1 MRSRDGE
8 LSAGKLQFH
17 KPYDRSPAGK
27 SILSILAAIALVLA
41 PAAPPA
47 WADRTALKPGV
58 NIFTP
63 EQDIQ
68 VGKQNAAEAEKQLR
82 MLNDSRVD
90 KYLNALGLKLAAH
103 APGDKFPYQY
113 KCVNDM
119 AVNAFALP
127 GGFIYINRGAIE
139 AADTE
144 AQLAGVMAHETSHVA
159 LRHGTNQATK
169 AQLTSVPFAILGGM
183 VGGNS
188 MGGLLAQLASSF
200 SLNSILLKYS
210 RTDESQADV
219 MGTQI
224 LYDTGYDPRAMA
236 QFFEKLGAETK
247 GKLPAQFFSDHPNP
261 GNRVERVDE
270 EVDKLG
276 GAPANYVADSPE
288 FQEIKRY
295 IRKLP
300 QPPKSAQTK
309 ASPAT
314 SGKPE
319 APSAHLNGFQNDVL
333 ELRYPDNW
341 KSNTSGNTFTLMP
354 QGGVVQD
361 NKGQSALAY
370 GVMFNEFQPRSDNGN
385 RVTIEEASDQLI
397 ASLRQSNPNLRE
409 IGNRRRMQVDG
420 ADALSAYFT
429 NGSPSG
435 GNERDWLVTIERP
448 EGLLFFICVA
458 PETDFDSYDAAFQ
471 SVISSVRFRR

>member
-1 MRSRDGE
+1 MRRSRDE
-8 LSAGKLQFH
+8 
-17 KPYDRSPAGK
+17 SPSENIPRRTGHACFPVQK
-27 SILSILAAIALVLA
+27 CILTFLVITALVFA
-41 PAAPPA
+41 PAAPPV

-58 NIFTP
+58 NVFTP

-68 VGKQNAAEAEKQLR
+68 LGKQNAAQAEQLR
-82 MLNDSRVD
+82 MLNDPRVD
-90 KYLNALGLKLAAH
+90 DYLNSLGKKLAAH
-103 APGDKFPYQY
+103 APGYKYPYQY
-113 KCVNDM
+113 KCVNDT

-127 GGFIYINRGAIE
+127 GGYIYINRGAIE

-188 MGGLLAQLASSF
+188 AGGLLAQLAAGF

-210 RTDESQADV
+210 RTDESQADI

-224 LYDTGYDPRAMA
+224 LYDSGYDPRAMA
-236 QFFEKLGAETK
+236 QFFEKLNAETK

-261 GNRVERVDE
+261 GNRVERVDQ
-270 EVDKLG
+270 EVDLLG
-276 GAPANYVADSPE
+276 GPPANYQSDSPE

-295 IRKLP
+295 LRRLP
-300 QPPKSAQTK
+300 QPPKSAPAGA
-309 ASPAT
+309 ASANV
-314 SGKPE
+314 GQPE
-319 APSAHLNGFQNDVL
+319 PPSAHLNGFQNDIL

-341 KSNTSGNTFTLMP
+341 KSSSSGSTFTLMP
-354 QGGVVQD
+354 PGGVVQD
-361 NKGQSALAY
+361 IKGQSALAY
-370 GVMFNEFQPRSDNGN
+370 GVMFNEFQPRADNSS
-385 RVTIEEASDQLI
+385 RVPIEEATDQLV

-409 IGNRRRMQVDG
+409 IGNRRRLQVDG
-420 ADALSAYFT
+420 ADAVSAYFT
-429 NGSPSG
+429 NGSPVG

-448 EGLLFFICVA
+448 EGLLFFICVT
-458 PETDFDSYDAAFQ
+458 PENDIDAYDATFQ
-471 SVISSVRFRR
+471 SLISSVRFRR

>member
-1 MRSRDGE
+1 MRSRHRQ
-8 LSAGKLQFH
+8 LFKGKFQFH
-17 KPYDRSPAGK
+17 RRSDRPPTGKP
-27 SILSILAAIALVLA
+27 ILSILAVIALVFA
-41 PAAPPA
+41 PIAPPA
-47 WADRTALKPGV
+47 WADRTPLKPGV

-68 VGKQNAAEAEKQLR
+68 VGKQNAAAAEKQLR
-82 MLNDSRVD
+82 MLNDPRVD
-90 KYLNALGLKLAAH
+90 RYLNTLGLKLAAH

-119 AVNAFALP
+119 AINAFALP

-159 LRHGTNQATK
+159 LRHCTNQATK
-169 AQLTSVPFAILGGM
+169 AQLTSVPFAILAGM

-188 MGGLLAQLASSF
+188 MGGLLTQLASSF

-276 GAPANYVADSPE
+276 GVPANYVADSPE

-300 QPPKSAQTK
+300 QPPKSAQRN
-309 ASPAT
+309 ANPAT
-314 SGKPE
+314 PGKPE
-319 APSAHLNGFQNDVL
+319 PPSTHLNGFQNDVV

-341 KSNTSGNTFTLMP
+341 KSNTSGSTFTLMP
-354 QGGVVQD
+354 PGGVVQD

-370 GVMFNEFQPRSDNGN
+370 GVMFNEFQPRDDNGN
-385 RVTIEEASDQLI
+385 RATIDKATDQLA
-397 ASLRQSNPNLRE
+397 ASLQQSNPNLRE
-409 IGNRRRMQVDG
+409 IGNRARMQVDG

-429 NGSPSG
+429 NGSPAG
-435 GNERDWLVTIERP
+435 GNERDWLVTIGRP
-448 EGLLFFICVA
+448 QGLLFFICVA
-458 PETDFDSYDAAFQ
+458 PENDFDSYDAAFQ
-471 SVISSVRFRR
+471 SVIGSVRFRR

>member
-1 MRSRDGE
+1 MRRSRDE
-8 LSAGKLQFH
+8 SPSENFPRRTRHSQF
-17 KPYDRSPAGK
+17 PAQK
-27 SILSILAAIALVLA
+27 HILTCLAVTALVFS
-41 PAAPPA
+41 PAAPPV

-58 NIFTP
+58 NVFTP
-63 EQDIQ
+63 EQDITL
-68 VGKQNAAEAEKQLR
+68 GKQNAAQAEKQLR
-82 MLNDSRVD
+82 MLNDPRVD
-90 KYLNALGLKLAAH
+90 DYLNGLGKKLAAH
-103 APGDKFPYQY
+103 APGYKYPYQY
-113 KCVNDM
+113 KCVNDA

-127 GGFIYINRGAIE
+127 GGYIYINRGAIE

-188 MGGLLAQLASSF
+188 AGSLFAQLVSGF

-210 RTDESQADV
+210 RTDESQADI

-236 QFFEKLGAETK
+236 QFFEKLNAETK
-247 GKLPAQFFSDHPNP
+247 GKQPAQFFSDHPNP
-261 GNRVERVDE
+261 GNRVERVDQ
-270 EVDKLG
+270 EVDLLG
-276 GAPANYVADSPE
+276 GPPANYQSDSPE

-295 IRKLP
+295 VRRLP
-300 QPPKSAQTK
+300 QPPKSA
-309 ASPAT
+309 PAGAAT
-314 SGKPE
+314 ANAGKPE
-319 APSAHLNGFQNDVL
+319 PPSAHWNGFQNDIL

-341 KSNTSGNTFTLMP
+341 KSSSSGSTFTLMP
-354 QGGVVQD
+354 PGGVVQD

-370 GVMFNEFQPRSDNGN
+370 GVMFNEFQPRADNSS
-385 RVTIEEASDQLI
+385 RVPIEEAADQFV

-420 ADALSAYFT
+420 ADAVSAYFT
-429 NGSPSG
+429 NGSPMG

-458 PETDFDSYDAAFQ
+458 PENDFDSYDATFQ
-471 SVISSVRFRR
+471 NLINSVRFRR